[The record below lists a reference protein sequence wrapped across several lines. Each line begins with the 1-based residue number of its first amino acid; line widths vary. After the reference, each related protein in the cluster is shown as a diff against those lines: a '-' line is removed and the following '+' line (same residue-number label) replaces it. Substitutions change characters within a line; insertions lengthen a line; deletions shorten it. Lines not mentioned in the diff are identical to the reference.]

1 MWNFYT
7 TSMDTVFTG
16 ETYLFRGRWC
26 VIGPCVGVQQAGTEL
41 CNPGSINPSELIH
54 LSRILSRTSRYPYI
68 IGGNNDRNSQE
79 YKKQKQNRD
88 AKTKVLHGFRRV
100 SAAAHSIAVI
110 PSSRNKLPSVQ
121 RLPLASSFLADLY
134 QKVPRALWWTELDPL
149 AVLVRTGV
157 QTNSA
162 WGVGKQQPSR
172 VAKWSSTLF
181 PLSIC
186 QSVPQP
192 PLHTSERCLS
202 LVGHLLWVST

>member
-1 MWNFYT
+1 MRQSLPLFWLQG
-7 TSMDTVFTG
+7 TVKLTAVSYVKLLHHFHG
-16 ETYLFRGRWC
+16 YCLHWRDLFIPRQMVC

-134 QKVPRALWWTELDPL
+134 QKVPRALW
-149 AVLVRTGV
+149 
-157 QTNSA
+157 
-162 WGVGKQQPSR
+162 
-172 VAKWSSTLF
+172 
-181 PLSIC
+181 
-186 QSVPQP
+186 
-192 PLHTSERCLS
+192 
-202 LVGHLLWVST
+202 